1 VFGKSEGTRLL
12 GRPTH
17 TWDDNIKMD
26 LKAIDEGMRI

>member
-1 VFGKSEGTRLL
+1 VLGKFEGTRLL

-26 LKAIDEGMRI
+26 LKKIDEGMGI

>member
-1 VFGKSEGTRLL
+1 MFGKYERTRLF

-26 LKAIDEGMRI
+26 PKVLE